1 MAFDCTCAAVAQP
14 GAGSRRVWRVTP
26 LVAAL
31 IALAL
36 AAGCS
41 SAPKKPPTGTPDPDK
56 FLFERGTAEL
66 NDKDWFTAR
75 EYFRQLVDSYPQSRY
90 RGDAKL
96 GIGDTYIGEGTSES
110 YVLAIN
116 EFREFMSFYPT
127 HDRADYAQYKLAMAH
142 FYQMRDPMRDQTETL
157 EAIKEFT
164 TFLQKFPNERSSRSG
179 LYPDVQK
186 HLREA
191 RDRIGDHEL
200 GVGIQYHHTRWYP
213 GAIERLKGLIDK
225 DPEFTRR
232 DAALFYLADSYDK
245 VGRPAEALPLF
256 DRLIKEFERSEYLE
270 KAQLRATA
278 IRAQMDKKSG
288 ATPHEF

>member
-1 MAFDCTCAAVAQP
+1 MAFDCTCAAVAQA
-14 GAGSRRVWRVTP
+14 GAGSRRFWRISSRFVAFVA
-26 LVAAL
+26 LVV
-31 IALAL
+31 

-75 EYFRQLVDSYPQSRY
+75 EYFRQLVDSYPQSQY

-96 GIGDTYIGEGTSES
+96 GVGDTYIGEGTSES

-116 EFREFMSFYPT
+116 EFREFLSFYPT
-127 HDRADYAQYKLAMAH
+127 HKRADYAQYKLAMCH

-157 EAIKEFT
+157 EAIRELT
-164 TFLQKFPNERSSRSG
+164 TFTERFPNAQRSA
-179 LYPDVQK
+179 LYPEAK
-186 HLREA
+186 ERLREA

-200 GVGIQYHHTRWYP
+200 GVGIQYHRTRWYP
-213 GAIERLKGLIDK
+213 GAIDRLKGLIEK

-232 DAALFYLADSYDK
+232 DAALFYLGDSYDK
-245 VGRPAEALPLF
+245 AGRPAEALPYF
-256 DRLIKEFERSEYLE
+256 DRLIKDFERSEYLE